1 MTAKLLLRVAA
12 ISLLTIVLGH
22 STTLLPHEPRDLTET
37 LVLKGMKTYEMNL
50 FGSMRTYWDFH
61 QGMSMIMTLQ
71 MAVAVAL
78 LLILAKYSETH
89 PRQVL
94 PLATVLFVG
103 AIPFAVL
110 CWMYFFFLPGTF
122 ATMGAVAMG
131 LALPK
136 LAQKSN

>member
-1 MTAKLLLRVAA
+1 MTAKLLLRIAA

-22 STTLLPHEPRDLTET
+22 STTLIPREPRDLTET

-61 QGMSMIMTLQ
+61 QGMSIIMTLQ
-71 MAVAVAL
+71 MAVAVSIL
-78 LLILAKYSETH
+78 WILANMAETH

-94 PLATVLFVG
+94 PLATALFLG

-122 ATMGAVAMG
+122 ATIGAVAMG
-131 LALPK
+131 LSLPK
-136 LAQKSN
+136 LARVS